1 MFNHRRSSK
10 HYLTGRT
17 DGELRVVAGERVR
30 VGEQVHSSFVTSCNP
45 HTCNL

>member
-30 VGEQVHSSFVTSCNP
+30 VGEQVHSLSVISCDP